1 MRSPRARLGLSVVCL
16 LLGTL
21 CILPLGAQTLP
32 VPGSPVPQPT
42 DSVVPELTEMD
53 IRTSTLLELVQW
65 CRRLGLSEGG
75 TAQELADRLRSYYGI
90 KPTLAA
96 PEPGNPTGPST
107 EKTGQGTQGTLG
119 SAGTPR
125 TITIESARNSEYFT
139 LKVVNEEYARLTG
152 TVVLTLK
159 DGETV
164 YRLSADEIV
173 YNRTRD
179 SLSATGH
186 VEYTKEGGG
195 TVETF
200 KGESLVI
207 HLDDWS
213 GVFIHGVSE
222 RSLTGQET
230 AYRFAGD
237 LISRSADDVTVLK
250 DAVIGNAKTED
261 QYWSINA
268 SKLWLLP
275 GSDWAILNGVLKVG
289 EIPVLYIPFFYLP
302 GDEVIFHPVLG
313 FRSREGTFVQTTTY
327 LLGRPKASSSSE
339 SSITKILG
347 SGAET
352 ERKQEGLFLRSTGKR
367 IKNPDE
373 TSLSVLFDAYTN
385 LGGYL
390 GTKLKIPKKG
400 IVGPTNLEAGLG
412 LTRTVY
418 QIGSNYYSPFTAY
431 SPQSDWNRSKF
442 FLYEIPFR
450 YRIKASGSI
459 KTDAT
464 NLTWSFPFY
473 ADPYVEQDFMNRSE
487 AMDWFSM
494 LNQSTTSTGVNNTIP
509 VLPSYEWRISDT
521 TQFPVANL
529 KPYVNSLAIT
539 NATSYVTF
547 NTRAS
552 TLYSAD
558 SSSPNRTFFYPDKF
572 TLFSLSASVAGR
584 PYESSGASTSPGT
597 GKGGTA
603 EDPLQG
609 WGTLRSPWLQ
619 DSSVGSQA
627 VVPQSPLD
635 SPRTSLSPP
644 PLSQSFDMASK
655 DSPLRFAVDYA
666 FTPAMASELQFRSSQ
681 ENWPEANNVAWN
693 QVSSILTTVKNTG
706 STTFTVTDPRLSLS
720 TALTLSG
727 TAAVQGYSYLNEQA
741 EEFDT
746 PSELDSA
753 KLRVYNATYF
763 TTSSELAVTEK
774 PFSQDPV
781 WGGTN
786 IQYNLKGLLAKSVF
800 TGTSQAPTWDVQYG
814 SWTKNDIEKH
824 FLAFNLEALVRD
836 KTQNLSLSADLP
848 PKDTTVY
855 GTTALRAWLST
866 TKASA
871 SVFDP
876 LGEAIYKPV
885 TFSETVDFGAQ
896 RSLSQSGIY
905 DPELGQFTS
914 LVSSATFG
922 GLTTAFTAT
931 YDNMYELDPIYG
943 WKAVVG
949 TQQLRPKSFTLGY
962 TNSTKGEPLWRD
974 RFTYSLDISSN
985 LSLDLQR
992 YTYSSLFFSL
1002 GTTVRVAQFLDLSFS
1017 AKSQNAVVFRYL
1029 QGLPWWNTAVD
1040 LPGQE
1045 NFLMDLVNSF
1055 RFDNEELRKSSG
1067 FKLKALSFG
1076 ATHYL
1081 GDWNAKLGVDLVPYL
1096 DTTTAPF
1103 RYKFNTQVSF
1113 LVQWVPITEI
1123 KTEVASDYTGFY
1135 LK

>member
-1 MRSPRARLGLSVVCL
+1 MRFPRDRFGVSLVCFL
-16 LLGTL
+16 MGLLGTFS
-21 CILPLGAQTLP
+21 LGAQDLSASGTQF
-32 VPGSPVPQPT
+32 PQSS
-42 DSVVPELTEMD
+42 DSVVPDVTEMD

-90 KPTLAA
+90 TVAPPVSGTVSSPATGKPA
-96 PEPGNPTGPST
+96 PGN
-107 EKTGQGTQGTLG
+107 QGAQET
-119 SAGTPR
+119 AK

-139 LKVVNEEYARLTG
+139 LKVVNEEYARLSG
-152 TVVLTLK
+152 NVVLTLK

-164 YRLSADEIV
+164 YRLSANEIL
-173 YNRTRD
+173 YNRTSN
-179 SLSATGH
+179 SLSATGN

-207 HLDDWS
+207 NVDNWS

-275 GSDWAILNGVLKVG
+275 GSDWAILNGILKVG
-289 EIPVLYIPFFYLP
+289 EVPVLYIPFFYLP
-302 GDEVIFHPVLG
+302 GDEVVFHPVLG

-347 SGAET
+347 SSAET
-352 ERKQEGLFLRSTGKR
+352 ERKQEGIFLRSTGKR
-367 IKNPDE
+367 VKNSDE

-390 GTKLKIPKKG
+390 GTNLKIPKRG
-400 IVGPTNLEAGLG
+400 VLGPTNLEAGLG

-431 SPQSDWNRSKF
+431 SPQSDWNTSKF

-450 YRIKASGSI
+450 YRIKASGSV
-459 KTDAT
+459 KTDTT

-494 LNQSTTSTGVNNTIP
+494 LNQSTTSTVASSTVP

-521 TQFPVANL
+521 TQFPVGSL
-529 KPYVNSLAIT
+529 KPYVNTLAIT

-547 NTRAS
+547 NTRSS

-572 TLFSLSASVAGR
+572 TLFSLTASVTGR
-584 PYESSGASTSPGT
+584 PYESPSPSAGTQKGATT
-597 GKGGTA
+597 G
-603 EDPLQG
+603 DPLKD
-609 WGTLRSPWLQ
+609 WAPPRSPWKE
-619 DSSVGSQA
+619 DSSIDPGASVLSHPADSLGSI
-627 VVPQSPLD
+627 
-635 SPRTSLSPP
+635 LSPP
-644 PLSQSFDMASK
+644 ALSQKFDTTFK
-655 DSPLRFAVDYA
+655 DSPLHFAVDYA

-681 ENWPEANNVAWN
+681 ENWTEANKVAWN
-693 QVSSILTTVKNTG
+693 QVSSVLTTLKNSG
-706 STTFTVTDPRLSLS
+706 STTVTVTDPNLALS

-746 PSELDSA
+746 PAELDAA
-753 KLRVYNATYF
+753 KLRVYNGTYF
-763 TTSSELAVTEK
+763 TTASELAVTQK

-800 TGTSQAPTWDVQYG
+800 TGTSQDPVWDVQYG

-836 KTQNLSLSADLP
+836 KPQNLSLSADLP
-848 PKDTTVY
+848 PRDPTVY

-866 TKASA
+866 TRASA

-876 LGEAIYKPV
+876 LGDPIYKPV
-885 TFSETVDFGAQ
+885 SFSETVDFGNQ
-896 RSLSQSGIY
+896 RNLSQSGIY

-914 LVSSATFG
+914 LVSSATYG
-922 GLTTAFTAT
+922 GLTSTFTAA
-931 YDNMYELDPIYG
+931 YDNKYDLDPLYG

-949 TQQLRPKSFTLGY
+949 TQQLRPKSFTLGF
-962 TNSTKGEPLWRD
+962 TNSIKGEPLWRD
-974 RFTYSLDISSN
+974 RFTYSIDINSN
-985 LSLDLQR
+985 VSLDLQR

-1002 GTTVRVAQFLDLSFS
+1002 GTTVKVAQFLDVSFS
-1017 AKSQNAVVFRYL
+1017 AKSQNPVVFRYI
-1029 QGLPWWNTAVD
+1029 QSLPWWDTPVD
-1040 LPGQE
+1040 LPGQQ
-1045 NFLMDLVNSF
+1045 NIWFDLVNSF

-1135 LK
+1135 IK